1 MKAVK
6 LFVIGGT
13 LSVLLL
19 IPLRMYGTLNPCG
32 WLKIELK
39 QAMTQKATQINT
51 TSDAGAVGAMLGLP
65 ASPAS
70 MNQMVDA
77 MQLDQCLKKVYQIK
91 KVGGVEAYMKAQ
103 QENQPSALDFAKKQ
117 VERHRQELRYWEDRV
132 KYYGKQGGK
141 N

>member
-13 LSVLLL
+13 LGVLLL

-51 TSDAGAVGAMLGLP
+51 TSDAGAVGAMLHSDKGCVSLGMLKDRTLLLNTVPQNISANDTPKSLP
-65 ASPAS
+65 NWYGSQLMSLSP
-70 MNQMVDA
+70 
-77 MQLDQCLKKVYQIK
+77 DQRRQRCTL
-91 KVGGVEAYMKAQ
+91 GVEM
-103 QENQPSALDFAKKQ
+103 
-117 VERHRQELRYWEDRV
+117 
-132 KYYGKQGGK
+132 
-141 N
+141 